1 MLTFLTLVFSGV
13 ASPLLSRDTAQL
25 ALCLQPPLIK
35 IKSWGLALWL
45 DLLHVWD
52 VILILSLTSNQ
63 VAVPFM
69 TSQGE
74 GSWSCRFSC
83 NTDER
88 SKDWAFLI
96 SGLISSWRN
105 IIP

>member
-13 ASPLLSRDTAQL
+13 ASPLLAGYSQQGR
-25 ALCLQPPLIK
+25 LCLQPPLIK

-52 VILILSLTSNQ
+52 VILISSLTSNQ

-74 GSWSCRFSC
+74 G
-83 NTDER
+83 
-88 SKDWAFLI
+88 L
-96 SGLISSWRN
+96 
-105 IIP
+105 